1 MFQFL
6 KNKLLLGVVAG
17 VVAVGMTIADADAKR
32 VGGGRS
38 IGKQSNTVTQRQAT
52 PQQPAQA
59 APGAAPNQAAPAA
72 AGAGAAG
79 AGAAAAAKPANR
91 WLGPIAGLAAGLGI
105 AALLSH
111 FGMGGAFAS
120 MMANVI
126 IIALIAFAVMWLIRR
141 FRGNKSQS
149 QTPAYAGAGNDASSN
164 HSLRQ
169 SWDNQSSNQPS
180 GQPSGQAYPSGA
192 SALPAAAGAA
202 AGAAATESFGVPA
215 GFDTEGFL
223 RSAKVYFNRLQAAW
237 DKGDQADI
245 NEFTTPQMFAEIKMD
260 LEERGKS
267 TNRTDVVQLDAEL
280 LGIEQSTS
288 EYMASVR
295 FSGLIRE
302 TEGGAAEPFNEV
314 WNLTKPVTGNG
325 GWVLAG
331 IQQLS

>member
-17 VVAVGMTIADADAKR
+17 VLAVGMTIADADAKR

-38 IGKQSNTVTQRQAT
+38 IGKQSNTVTQRQQT
-52 PQQPAQA
+52 PPSQ
-59 APGAAPNQAAPAA
+59 APGAAPQQAAPAA
-72 AGAGAAG
+72 AAGAGA

-126 IIALIAFAVMWLIRR
+126 IIALIAFAAIWLIRR
-141 FRGNKSQS
+141 LRGNKSQS
-149 QTPAYAGAGNDASSN
+149 QTPAYAGAGSDASN
-164 HSLRQ
+164 NALRQ
-169 SWDNQSSNQPS
+169 SWDNQSQPS
-180 GQPSGQAYPSGA
+180 SQPASSAQPSL
-192 SALPAAAGAA
+192 SAVPAAAAGAA
-202 AGAAATESFGVPA
+202 TAAAGPFGVPA
-215 GFDTEGFL
+215 GFDAEGFL

-280 LGIEQSTS
+280 LGIEQTAT

-302 TEGGAAEPFNEV
+302 AEGAPAEPFNEV
-314 WNLTKPVTGNG
+314 WNLTKPVAGSG

-331 IQQLS
+331 IQQL

>member
-59 APGAAPNQAAPAA
+59 APGAAPTQAAPAA
-72 AGAGAAG
+72 AGAGA

-149 QTPAYAGAGNDASSN
+149 QTPAYAGAGNDASAN
-164 HSLRQ
+164 NSLRQ
-169 SWDNQSSNQPS
+169 QWDSQQQPQ
-180 GQPSGQAYPSGA
+180 QPQQTAFQTAAPV
-192 SALPAAAGAA
+192 AAGAA
-202 AGAAATESFGVPA
+202 AGAAAAESFGVPA

-302 TEGGAAEPFNEV
+302 AEGAAAEPFNEV

-331 IQQLS
+331 IQQLA

>member
-17 VVAVGMTIADADAKR
+17 VLAVGMTIADADAKR

-59 APGAAPNQAAPAA
+59 APNQAAPAA
-72 AGAGAAG
+72 AGAGA

-126 IIALIAFAVMWLIRR
+126 IIALIAFAVMWVIRR
-141 FRGNKSQS
+141 LRGNKSQS
-149 QTPAYAGAGNDASSN
+149 QTPAYVGAGNDAASN
-164 HSLRQ
+164 NSLRQ
-169 SWDNQSSNQPS
+169 SWDSQSSAQPAQ
-180 GQPSGQAYPSGA
+180 QPGSSTL
-192 SALPAAAGAA
+192 SAVPAAAAGAA
-202 AGAAATESFGVPA
+202 AVESFGVPA
-215 GFDTEGFL
+215 GFDAEGFL

-302 TEGGAAEPFNEV
+302 AEGAPAEPFNEV
-314 WNLTKPVTGNG
+314 WNLTKPVAGNG

-331 IQQLS
+331 IQQL

>member
-1 MFQFL
+1 MFQLL

-17 VVAVGMTIADADAKR
+17 VLAVGMTIADADAKR

-38 IGKQSNTVTQRQAT
+38 VGKQSNTVTQRQAT
-52 PQQPAQA
+52 PQQPAQSPSA
-59 APGAAPNQAAPAA
+59 TPNQAAPAA
-72 AGAGAAG
+72 AGAGA

-126 IIALIAFAVMWLIRR
+126 IIALIAFAVLWVIRR

-149 QTPAYAGAGNDASSN
+149 QTPAYAGAGAGNDASN
-164 HSLRQ
+164 NSLRQ
-169 SWDNQSSNQPS
+169 SWDNASQPAASSQPGQSTL
-180 GQPSGQAYPSGA
+180 
-192 SALPAAAGAA
+192 SAVPAAAGV
-202 AGAAATESFGVPA
+202 AGAAAAAAGPFGVPA
-215 GFDTEGFL
+215 GFDVEGFL

-280 LGIEQSTS
+280 LGIEQTAA

-302 TEGGAAEPFNEV
+302 AEGAAAEPFNEV
-314 WNLTKPVTGNG
+314 WNLTKPVTGNA

-331 IQQLS
+331 IQQLN

>member
-1 MFQFL
+1 MFQFM

-17 VVAVGMTIADADAKR
+17 VLAVGMTIADADAKR

-38 IGKQSNTVTQRQAT
+38 VGKQSNTVTQRQAT
-52 PQQPAQA
+52 PQQPAQSPSA
-59 APGAAPNQAAPAA
+59 TPNQAAPAA
-72 AGAGAAG
+72 AGAGA

-126 IIALIAFAVMWLIRR
+126 IIALIAFAVLWVIRR

-149 QTPAYAGAGNDASSN
+149 QTPAYAGAGAGNDASN
-164 HSLRQ
+164 NTLRQ
-169 SWDNQSSNQPS
+169 SWDTPAQPPASSSQPTL
-180 GQPSGQAYPSGA
+180 
-192 SALPAAAGAA
+192 SAVPAAAGV
-202 AGAAATESFGVPA
+202 AGAAAAASGPFGVPA
-215 GFDTEGFL
+215 GFDVEGFL
-223 RSAKVYFNRLQAAW
+223 RSSKVYFNRLQAAW

-280 LGIEQSTS
+280 LGIEQTAT

-302 TEGGAAEPFNEV
+302 AEGAAAEPFNEV
-314 WNLTKPVTGNG
+314 WNLTKPVTGNA

-331 IQQLS
+331 IQQLN

>member
-59 APGAAPNQAAPAA
+59 APGAAPTQAAPAA
-72 AGAGAAG
+72 AGAGA

-149 QTPAYAGAGNDASSN
+149 QTPAYAGAGNDASAN
-164 HSLRQ
+164 NSLRQ
-169 SWDNQSSNQPS
+169 QWDNSQQP
-180 GQPSGQAYPSGA
+180 QQTAFQTAAPV
-192 SALPAAAGAA
+192 AAGAA
-202 AGAAATESFGVPA
+202 AGAAAAESFGVPA

-302 TEGGAAEPFNEV
+302 AEGAAAEPFNEV

-331 IQQLS
+331 IQQLA

>member
-17 VVAVGMTIADADAKR
+17 VMAVGMTIADADAKR

-59 APGAAPNQAAPAA
+59 APGAAPAQAAPAA
-72 AGAGAAG
+72 AGAGA

-126 IIALIAFAVMWLIRR
+126 VIALIAFAVMWLIRR

-149 QTPAYAGAGNDASSN
+149 QTPAYAGAGGDASN
-164 HSLRQ
+164 SLRQ
-169 SWDNQSSNQPS
+169 SWDSAQAGQSQPV
-180 GQPSGQAYPSGA
+180 QPAQPGA
-192 SALPAAAGAA
+192 SALPLAAGAA
-202 AGAAATESFGVPA
+202 AGAATESFGVPA

-267 TNRTDVVQLDAEL
+267 ANRTDVVQLDAEL
-280 LGIEQSTS
+280 LGIEQSAS

-331 IQQLS
+331 IQQLN

>member
-38 IGKQSNTVTQRQAT
+38 IGKQSSTVTQRQQA
-52 PQQPAQA
+52 PQQPSQA
-59 APGAAPNQAAPAA
+59 TPGAAPQQAAPAA

-79 AGAAAAAKPANR
+79 AAAAKPANR

-111 FGMGGAFAS
+111 FGLGGAFAS

-126 IIALIAFAVMWLIRR
+126 VIALIAFAVMWLIRR
-141 FRGNKSQS
+141 LRGNKSQS
-149 QTPAYAGAGNDASSN
+149 QTPAYAGAGNDASN
-164 HSLRQ
+164 NTLRQ
-169 SWDNQSSNQPS
+169 SWDSQPQPPSQSSQPS
-180 GQPSGQAYPSGA
+180 SPAPSTTA
-192 SALPAAAGAA
+192 PAIGAA
-202 AGAAATESFGVPA
+202 AGAAAAAPFGVPA
-215 GFDTEGFL
+215 GFDVDGFL

-267 TNRTDVVQLDAEL
+267 ANRTDVVQLNAEL
-280 LGIEQSTS
+280 LGIEESAV
-288 EYMASVR
+288 EYVASVR

-302 TEGGAAEPFNEV
+302 AEGAAAEPFNEV
-314 WNLTKPVTGNG
+314 WNLTKPVTGSG

>member
-1 MFQFL
+1 
-6 KNKLLLGVVAG
+6 
-17 VVAVGMTIADADAKR
+17 MTIADADAKR

-38 IGKQSNTVTQRQAT
+38 IGKQSSTVTQRQQA
-52 PQQPAQA
+52 PQQPSQA
-59 APGAAPNQAAPAA
+59 TPGTAPQQATPAA

-79 AGAAAAAKPANR
+79 AAAKPANR

-111 FGMGGAFAS
+111 FGLGGAFAS

-126 IIALIAFAVMWLIRR
+126 VIALIAFAVMWLIRR
-141 FRGNKSQS
+141 LRGNKSQS
-149 QTPAYAGAGNDASSN
+149 QTPAYAGAGSDASN
-164 HSLRQ
+164 NTLRQ
-169 SWDNQSSNQPS
+169 SWDSQPQQSPQPAS
-180 GQPSGQAYPSGA
+180 SSAVPVAAGA
-192 SALPAAAGAA
+192 AGAAGAA
-202 AGAAATESFGVPA
+202 AAPFGVPD
-215 GFDTEGFL
+215 GFDVDGFL

-267 TNRTDVVQLDAEL
+267 ANRTDVVQLNAEL
-280 LGIEQSTS
+280 LGIEASAV
-288 EYMASVR
+288 EYVASVR

-302 TEGGAAEPFNEV
+302 AEGAPAESFNEV
-314 WNLTKPVTGNG
+314 WNLTKPATGNG

>member
-1 MFQFL
+1 MFQFM

-17 VVAVGMTIADADAKR
+17 VLAVGMTIADADAKR

-38 IGKQSNTVTQRQAT
+38 VGKQSNTVTQRQAT
-52 PQQPAQA
+52 PQQPAQSPSA
-59 APGAAPNQAAPAA
+59 TPNQAAPAA
-72 AGAGAAG
+72 AGAGA

-126 IIALIAFAVMWLIRR
+126 IIALIAFAVLWVIRR

-149 QTPAYAGAGNDASSN
+149 QTPAYAGAGAGNDASN
-164 HSLRQ
+164 NSLRQ
-169 SWDNQSSNQPS
+169 SWDNASQQPASSQPTQSTL
-180 GQPSGQAYPSGA
+180 
-192 SALPAAAGAA
+192 SAVPAAAGV
-202 AGAAATESFGVPA
+202 AGAAAAAAGPFGVPA
-215 GFDTEGFL
+215 GFDVEGFL
-223 RSAKVYFNRLQAAW
+223 RSSKVYFNRLQAAW

-280 LGIEQSTS
+280 LGIEQTAT

-302 TEGGAAEPFNEV
+302 AEGAAAEPFNEV
-314 WNLTKPVTGNG
+314 WNLTKPVTGNA

-331 IQQLS
+331 IQQLN